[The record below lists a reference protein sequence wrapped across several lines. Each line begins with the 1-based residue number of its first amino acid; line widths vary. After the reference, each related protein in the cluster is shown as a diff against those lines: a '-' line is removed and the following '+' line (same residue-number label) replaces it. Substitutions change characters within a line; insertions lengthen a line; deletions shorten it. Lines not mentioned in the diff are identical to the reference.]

1 MIQQDPMI
9 VQEEPPPNR
18 RGRQILILVVLAG
31 LVVVVGA
38 NWLSNLARGVVDPSS
53 TTAVRPAAVA
63 GLPVE
68 IVVPP
73 GSSARSI
80 GALLADAG
88 VVESGRDFELA
99 ARRDGVAESLAA
111 GTYQLQT
118 GLGIDAALAAILAG
132 PEFETFDLLLREGL
146 RIDEVIAEIASQT
159 PFDAAT
165 LEADLTSGAVSSSLL
180 PAGKGGEL
188 VDWEGLLFPALYDFD
203 LDVTSDRVLQR
214 LADEMVTRVGRLDLA
229 DMSRYEALVTA
240 SIIEAET
247 RVDADRPLVASVI
260 NNRLEQGIPLQIDA
274 TILYAMGERGIGLTL
289 NDLEIDSPFNTY
301 RNLGLPPAPIGVP
314 GQASLDA
321 VADPE
326 ETDFIYYVL
335 TSADGSHSFTADYN
349 EFLEWKDKAKAE
361 GLFP

>member
-1 MIQQDPMI
+1 MIQQDP
-9 VQEEPPPNR
+9 VLVEEEPPPKR
-18 RGRQILILVVLAG
+18 RGLKVLILVVVAG
-31 LVVVVGA
+31 LVVLLGA
-38 NWLSNLARGVVDPSS
+38 NWLSNLARGVVDSS
-53 TTAVRPAAVA
+53 PTTAERPATAPGIA
-63 GLPVE
+63 VE

-88 VVESGRDFELA
+88 VVDSGRDFELA

-118 GLGIDAALAAILAG
+118 GLGIEAALSLILAG
-132 PEFETFDLLLREGL
+132 PEFETFEVLLREGL
-146 RIDEVIAEIASQT
+146 RIDEVVDEIASQT

-165 LEADLTSGAVSSSLL
+165 LEADLTSGTVSSSLL
-180 PAGKGGEL
+180 PGGLGGEL

-203 LDVTSDRVLQR
+203 LDATSERVLQR
-214 LADEMVTRVGRLDLA
+214 LADEMVARVAGLTLTE
-229 DMSRYEALVTA
+229 MTPYEALVTA

-289 NDLEIDSPFNTY
+289 SDLEIDSPFNTY
-301 RNLGLPPAPIGVP
+301 VNQGLPPTPIGVP

-321 VADPE
+321 VAEPA

-335 TSADGSHSFTADYN
+335 TSADGSHSFTADYD
-349 EFLEWKDKAKAE
+349 EFLEWKDEAKAE